1 MNSRRRAP
9 SRPKGHFQGFSEVA
23 PLEVPHNPSVQAAI
37 VARIADG
44 SFQAFA
50 ATAAGVNY
58 CHHPI
63 RLVGS
68 TTRYSRTTGAAVG
81 SFSSSELPFG
91 VLYRPCGNRRAD
103 VCPPCSRVYAR
114 DTFEL
119 IRAGLLGGKG
129 VPPTV
134 RERPLLFVTLTAP
147 SFGLVHSAKK
157 SGKRCR
163 PRDKSEVCPHGRR
176 IDCMAIHADD
186 DAINGAPLCPQC
198 YDWVGAVIWQCWSSS
213 ELFRRTG
220 QNIGRELARRLGMT
234 QTAFRQVATVQ
245 YVKVAEYQH
254 RGLIHFHAMIRLDG
268 RTGPGSAPDVD
279 VDAATLASAMA
290 AAARRT
296 TFSAPPVDDRDH
308 ERILGWGEQV
318 DVREVH
324 AARRPDDPNKALSAE
339 QVAGYIAKYATK
351 DATGIRRPN
360 GHPRAHLMRF
370 EQVASAIA
378 RRSARSSEPVPE
390 YVRLSKWAHMLGFP
404 GHFSSKSRRYSVT
417 LGTLRRARYRFQ
429 AARAEAE
436 RRGELL
442 DLERFEQELVD
453 HSEETTLVIGSWAYQ
468 GTGWTN
474 PGDAAL
480 AVAAAARAQEYAKW
494 CSERRR
500 VAQP

>member
-1 MNSRRRAP
+1 MNSRRGAP
-9 SRPKGHFQGFSEVA
+9 SHPGGHFQGFSEGA
-23 PLEVPHNPSVQAAI
+23 PLEVPNSSSVQAAI
-37 VARIADG
+37 VARFAEG
-44 SFQAFA
+44 SFEAFA
-50 ATAAGVNY
+50 TTAAGVNY

-68 TTRYSRTTGAAVG
+68 STTYSRVTGAAMA

-129 VPPTV
+129 VSATV

-147 SFGLVHSAKK
+147 SFGLVHSAKT

-163 PRDKSEVCPHGRR
+163 PRDKSEICPHGRR
-176 IDCMAIHADD
+176 LDCLAIHTDD

-198 YDWVGAVIWQCWSSS
+198 YDWVGAMVWQCWSSS

-220 QNIGRELARRLGMT
+220 QNIARELARRLGVT

-268 RTGPGSAPDVD
+268 RAGPGSTPAVD
-279 VDAATLASAMA
+279 VDSTTLASAVA

-296 TFSAPPVDDRDH
+296 TFLAPPVDDRDH
-308 ERILGWGEQV
+308 ERTLGWGEQI

-324 AARRPDDPNKALSAE
+324 TARRPDDLSKALSAE

-360 GHPRAHLMRF
+360 GQPRAHLMRL
-370 EQVASAIA
+370 EQVALAIA
-378 RRSARSSEPVPE
+378 RRSARSTEPVPE

-429 AARAEAE
+429 VARAEAE

-442 DLERFEQELVD
+442 DLERLEQQLLD
-453 HSEETTLVIGSWAYQ
+453 DSEETTLVVGSWAYQ
-468 GTGWTN
+468 GTGWNN

-480 AVAAAARAQEYAKW
+480 AVAAAARAQEYAQWRSKG
-494 CSERRR
+494 RR